1 MDNKQ
6 NLPLRLGVGIILLN
20 KENKVFVGRRLDNPL
35 KFWQMPQGGIDNGES
50 FFQAAKRELEE
61 ETAITKVK
69 LIKELDDWL
78 IYNLPD
84 DLLGKIWQGKYR
96 GQKQKWF
103 VMKFE
108 GNEKKDINLNISKA
122 EFSDWKWVN
131 LNELENL
138 IVPFKKE
145 MYKKI
150 LKEFE
155 YKIKELN

>member
-1 MDNKQ
+1 MIRN
-6 NLPLRLGVGIILLN
+6 NSYRIGVGIILLN
-20 KENKVFVGRRLDNPL
+20 EEKKVFVGKRIDI
-35 KFWQMPQGGIDNGES
+35 KSEAWQMPQGGINKDEKIEN
-50 FFQAAKRELEE
+50 AVYRELYE
-61 ETAITKVK
+61 ETGIKKAEIILRSKKWFQYNIPLPLKKK
-69 LIKELDDWL
+69 LWKGRYL
-78 IYNLPD
+78 
-84 DLLGKIWQGKYR
+84 

-103 VMKFE
+103 VVKFN